1 MKIKSLESTP
11 IHTIP
16 YKKVIPSRLHVEG
29 VLPLQDHYWPVLE
42 GKVNYI
48 PAELDGLIIASDLQ
62 GHMESAGELKL
73 MGEVLPEELK
83 LLLEIEYSNLDPKN
97 VGVLLCGDLFALEYR
112 RGGIGDVRSVYH
124 AFKKHFKWVAGVS
137 GNHDMIGE
145 GNSKVKE
152 FQFEKDI
159 YHFENGNKTISNIS
173 ISGVGGIIGP
183 ARKMNRWDEVD
194 FLKAIKKQCLKK
206 PEILLL
212 HEGPDYLTESLV
224 GNSAV
229 RQVLESSPETLVCFG
244 HRHWETP
251 FHTLSNGTQLLN
263 LEERTILLIRE

>member
-1 MKIKSLESTP
+1 MKITNLKNAP
-11 IHTIP
+11 VHTIP
-16 YKKVIPSRLHVEG
+16 YKRVMPSRLQMEG

-42 GKVNYI
+42 GKVDEL
-48 PAELDGLIIASDLQ
+48 PEELDALIIASDLQ

-73 MGEVLPEELK
+73 MGEVMPEELS
-83 LLLEIEYSNLDPKN
+83 LLLEIEYPNLNSGN

-112 RGGIGDVRSVYH
+112 RGGLGDVRPVYH
-124 AFKKHFKWVAGVS
+124 AFKKYFKWVAGVA
-137 GNHDMIGE
+137 GNHDMIGTA
-145 GNSKVKE
+145 NSEVKD
-152 FQFEKDI
+152 FQLEKDI
-159 YHFENGNKTISNIS
+159 HYFENRNKTISELS
-173 ISGVGGIIGP
+173 ISGVGGIIGST
-183 ARKMNRWDEVD
+183 RKMNRWEEED

-212 HEGPDYLTESLV
+212 HEGPDFMEEKLL

-229 RQVLESSPETLVCFG
+229 RQVLESSPPTLVCFG

-263 LEERTILLIRE
+263 LEERTVILVRG

>member
-1 MKIKSLESTP
+1 MKITNLKTTP

-42 GKVNYI
+42 GTVDELPK
-48 PAELDGLIIASDLQ
+48 ELDALIFASDLQ
-62 GHMESAGELKL
+62 GHMESEGELKL
-73 MGEVLPEELK
+73 MGEVLPEELM
-83 LLLEIEYSNLDPKN
+83 LLLEIEYPNFNPKN
-97 VGVLLCGDLFALEYR
+97 VGVLLCGDLFALDHR

-124 AFKKHFKWVAGVS
+124 AFKKYFKWVAGVP
-137 GNHDMIGE
+137 GNHDMIGT

-159 YHFENGNKTISNIS
+159 YYFEDGNKMISQLS
-173 ISGVGGIIGP
+173 ISGVGGIVGP
-183 ARKMNRWDEVD
+183 VRKMNRWEEKD

-206 PEILLL
+206 TVILLL
-212 HEGPDYLTESLV
+212 HEGPDYVNENLC
-224 GNSAV
+224 GNSEV
-229 RQVLESSPETLVCFG
+229 RQVLESSPATLVCFG
-244 HRHWETP
+244 HRHWATP

-263 LEERTILLIRE
+263 LEERAVILIQE